1 MSDLWPSCGHGLL
14 AATADGRLALTAEFL
29 RAYLLRPEMRPEES
43 SCDAERRLHARI
55 FESPLALVPAASL
68 TELADPDMAENYRLW
83 LGFRDRLAAAETI
96 EDAYLRLFV
105 EPGSMPVPPLFV
117 DHLAQVI
124 VRRMLDGTSDPFRAR
139 AGELFFRAQ
148 RATLQDHA
156 VMLADEE
163 TVEMHARSGGL
174 GELGRRIVESQTPLR
189 HVTLDVLGVDNAD
202 TYWARA
208 ERHDVVLDLTFGRPG
223 LDALARMLEAW
234 VAHMLDIAVSIQPVA
249 RIRDDR
255 WVWHVGLDVESTA
268 IMNALYRDEAMDD
281 TRLARILALFRLE
294 FRDASV
300 MRRDIAGRPVY
311 LGLARDGQDRVRLK
325 PQNLLVNLPLA
336 ARA

>member
-189 HVTLDVLGVDNAD
+189 HVTLDVLGVDNWLWFLGIEIIFAD
-202 TYWARA
+202 DDSYWNKGADYSFYFEPESGRIHPV
-208 ERHDVVLDLTFGRPG
+208 EHDGNEAFVVGDLSLSP
-223 LDALARMLEAW
+223 L
-234 VAHMLDIAVSIQPVA
+234 
-249 RIRDDR
+249 
-255 WVWHVGLDVESTA
+255 VG
-268 IMNALYRDEAMDD
+268 
-281 TRLARILALFRLE
+281 
-294 FRDASV
+294 
-300 MRRDIAGRPVY
+300 
-311 LGLARDGQDRVRLK
+311 
-325 PQNLLVNLPLA
+325 
-336 ARA
+336 